1 VSPRRSAA
9 ITTLESRIIVAWHT
23 SRCRVAATM
32 RKSIPTIKPILPKGL
47 AAMFHTDLRWSRRAH
62 QNHQSNK
69 RVSRHP
75 LSFRR
80 ENEQSNETS
89 ALAGEHAIRSCDLNC
104 SASSSTHSGV
114 TCHTPS
120 PCRRHGSSGAPQR
133 CTVTARCCPSDHLR
147 NAPWNLI
154 SLHLSPAPHP
164 RDILLRP
171 GPLR

>member
-1 VSPRRSAA
+1 MGSPATLTTRSISRSTVSPRRSAA

-114 TCHTPS
+114 TCLPPT
-120 PCRRHGSSGAPQR
+120 RRRRRRSSRR
-133 CTVTARCCPSDHLR
+133 CTAIVQATGPNGGTCVFRR
-147 NAPWNLI
+147 R
-154 SLHLSPAPHP
+154 LH
-164 RDILLRP
+164 R
-171 GPLR
+171 